1 MAEMEQSLVKQLC
14 EENSRFRK
22 LHEEHVL
29 LEKKLQE
36 FDERVYLSP
45 EEELERK
52 TIQKLKLVGKDE
64 MEDIIRIFRS

>member
-1 MAEMEQSLVKQLC
+1 MVEMEQSLVLQLC
-14 EENSRFRK
+14 ETNPRFRK

-36 FDERVYLSP
+36 FDERVYLTP
-45 EEELERK
+45 EEEVERK

-64 MEDIIRIFRS
+64 MEDIVRHVTS

>member
-1 MAEMEQSLVKQLC
+1 MVEMEQSLVQQLC
-14 EENSRFRK
+14 ETNPRFRR

-36 FDERVYLSP
+36 FDERVYLTP
-45 EEELERK
+45 EEEVERK

-64 MEDIIRIFRS
+64 MEDIFRQLTS

>member
-1 MAEMEQSLVKQLC
+1 MVEMEQSLVLQLC
-14 EENSRFRK
+14 ETNPRFRK

-36 FDERVYLSP
+36 FDERVYLTP
-45 EEELERK
+45 EEEVERK

-64 MEDIIRIFRS
+64 LEHIVRQVTS